1 MLVKFVLLQKR
12 LLKKYSF
19 LMMLCLAPLLAVGVG
34 RLSKEPAGIA
44 AIALYVPEGDE
55 TAKEVAGR
63 LLQKES
69 VFVYLPCEDEKAA
82 RKLVE
87 TGEADA
93 AWIFPEDME
102 ERIEELSEKRR
113 VRPVVTVVERQ
124 DSVPLVL
131 GREVLSAAI
140 YPTFSYGVY
149 EGYVRGELE
158 MEDIPDETLR
168 ATYESV
174 AVRGSLFRMV
184 YPDETP
190 GETEDFTYVQAPL
203 RGILAIWF
211 TFVGLAAALYFM
223 QDEERG
229 VYSRVPVPKRLL
241 ASYGSAAVFLLDAAI
256 VLLFSCK
263 LAGVFTRWSREL
275 VSCAV
280 FAACVLAFANLLRLL
295 CRTPRKLGML
305 FLPLGAVMMA
315 LCPVFLNLQH
325 FRAGKLLL
333 PPWYY
338 LQSIHNTRYLYEMA
352 VYTVI
357 LILVSSVVWR
367 VQSRRV

>member
-149 EGYVRGELE
+149 EGYVR
-158 MEDIPDETLR
+158 D
-168 ATYESV
+168 
-174 AVRGSLFRMV
+174 
-184 YPDETP
+184 
-190 GETEDFTYVQAPL
+190 
-203 RGILAIWF
+203 
-211 TFVGLAAALYFM
+211 
-223 QDEERG
+223 
-229 VYSRVPVPKRLL
+229 
-241 ASYGSAAVFLLDAAI
+241 
-256 VLLFSCK
+256 
-263 LAGVFTRWSREL
+263 
-275 VSCAV
+275 
-280 FAACVLAFANLLRLL
+280 
-295 CRTPRKLGML
+295 RK
-305 FLPLGAVMMA
+305 
-315 LCPVFLNLQH
+315 
-325 FRAGKLLL
+325 
-333 PPWYY
+333 
-338 LQSIHNTRYLYEMA
+338 
-352 VYTVI
+352 
-357 LILVSSVVWR
+357 SVV
-367 VQSRRV
+367 